1 MGHQAMST
9 DHVTVPPSEQL
20 VDDDFDKAAKA
31 GWQWFTKFLL
41 INVILCAIGLLFVGA
56 LTVWS

>member
-1 MGHQAMST
+1 MT
-9 DHVTVPPSEQL
+9 DNPTVPASDAVEP
-20 VDDDFDKAAKA
+20 DAFDKTAQA

-41 INVILCAIGLLFVGA
+41 INVILCALGLIFVGA

>member
-1 MGHQAMST
+1 MST
-9 DHVTVPPSEQL
+9 DSVTVPPSDKVEP
-20 VDDDFDKAAKA
+20 DEFDQASKA
-31 GWQWFTKFLL
+31 GWAWFTRFLL

>member
-1 MGHQAMST
+1 MTEST
-9 DHVTVPPSEQL
+9 PVAAS
-20 VDDDFDKAAKA
+20 DDPEPDVFDKTAQA

-41 INVILCAIGLLFVGA
+41 VNVILCALGLIFVGA

>member
-1 MGHQAMST
+1 MTDNTTVAAS
-9 DHVTVPPSEQL
+9 DHVEQ
-20 VDDDFDKAAKA
+20 DEFDKASQA

-41 INVILCAIGLLFVGA
+41 INVILCALGLAFVGA

>member
-1 MGHQAMST
+1 MTDST
-9 DHVTVPPSEQL
+9 TVQTTVAASDPVEPD
-20 VDDDFDKAAKA
+20 VFDRSAQA

-41 INVILCAIGLLFVGA
+41 INVILCAIGLVFVGA

>member
-1 MGHQAMST
+1 MT
-9 DHVTVPPSEQL
+9 DNTTVAAS
-20 VDDDFDKAAKA
+20 DDVEPDEFDKTSMA

-41 INVILCAIGLLFVGA
+41 INVILCAVGLIFVGA

>member
-1 MGHQAMST
+1 MSSDNT
-9 DHVTVPPSEQL
+9 TVPASDNVEP
-20 VDDDFDKAAKA
+20 DAFDRASTA
-31 GWQWFTKFLL
+31 GWAFFTRFLL

>member
-1 MGHQAMST
+1 MST

-20 VDDDFDKAAKA
+20 VEDDFDKAAKA